1 MKNPYKQLLDELNSE
16 NFYASFITG
25 NDYANKEDNYIPELL
40 VYGRNDSLPYV
51 KVNNDSTFQ
60 MLSFGQFLFDTKS
73 AFSGQSFTF
82 TPAEHLDIQHWVF
95 VYDELNDLQ
104 RQEFEDG
111 LDVTYKKQG
120 FITNTVHVKSLAE
133 FFVKYQDDIVKYKVR
148 PEELIIASSEDDAK

>member
-1 MKNPYKQLLDELNSE
+1 
-16 NFYASFITG
+16 
-25 NDYANKEDNYIPELL
+25 
-40 VYGRNDSLPYV
+40 
-51 KVNNDSTFQ
+51 

-120 FITNTVHVKSLAE
+120 FITNTVHVNSLAE

-148 PEELIIASSEDDAK
+148 PEDLIIASSEDDVK